1 MPIYL
6 IRGDICSNTV
16 WNFHLVIGTYQ
27 IGTDI
32 KEKEITKYAKQNKF
46 FTFLFDRVFQ
56 SRYIKE
62 RIIEND
68 KNVHLDLAYK
78 NVKTQ

>member
-1 MPIYL
+1 MHFIYSQSVYKMTIYVYMAYAFVSQFL
-6 IRGDICSNTV
+6 
-16 WNFHLVIGTYQ
+16 LVASHSI
-27 IGTDI
+27 
-32 KEKEITKYAKQNKF
+32 
-46 FTFLFDRVFQ
+46 TFLFDRVFQ

>member
-1 MPIYL
+1 MSQFL
-6 IRGDICSNTV
+6 
-16 WNFHLVIGTYQ
+16 LVVSHSIEATLYP
-27 IGTDI
+27 
-32 KEKEITKYAKQNKF
+32 
-46 FTFLFDRVFQ
+46 TFLFDRVFQ